1 MNMNENEE
9 MIEDITE
16 VEEVIPTNNE
26 QINSNEVVTEQVI
39 SDFID
44 EVVTDNNSSAE
55 NVESLSESEPQQQVE
70 TKKKS
75 KAPALIILFILL
87 ILDIAA
93 ITIYIIG
100 IDKVISFIK

>member
-16 VEEVIPTNNE
+16 VEEAVPTSNE
-26 QINSNEVVTEQVI
+26 QTNSNEVVTEQVI
-39 SDFID
+39 NDSTN
-44 EVVTDNNSSAE
+44 EVIADNNSSAE
-55 NVESLSESEPQQQVE
+55 NVDILSESAPQQQVE

-93 ITIYIIG
+93 IAIYIIG